1 MPVKNSLKRRMYMM
15 EKYELRYSSNGRR
28 VADNIEAVQMPY
40 IVELNLDETVFYPK
54 QGERQRFCYEI
65 TGNGKD
71 EKDDLKIVLLCA
83 NEVFSQEE
91 IAYIEVYMDGAKQEI
106 SFDPGGNVEILQ
118 RSEENPFPN
127 PAGIRITLPL
137 KSTQGCLKVCFE
149 LAQPRLI
156 GSSDILLVGKDEK
169 VCVRRVCG
177 PVGDAGAMGYATGF
191 QDATVCVPV
200 TLTPYVKTGDMV
212 AVNCS
217 PPQIAR
223 YACAL
228 HVPEES
234 ATFTVIQD
242 VRIAVPI
249 QVGVTISSERPTIRL
264 WDDVKCMEK
273 AEKAALNTKRKNPC
287 DD

>member
-1 MPVKNSLKRRMYMM
+1 MYMM
-15 EKYELRYSSNGRR
+15 EKYELCYSSNGRR

-71 EKDDLKIVLLCA
+71 EKDDLNIVLLCA
-83 NEVFSQEE
+83 NEVFSKEE
-91 IAYIEVYMDGAKQEI
+91 IAYMEVYLDGVKQEI
-106 SFDPGGNVEILQ
+106 AFGEDGNVEMPK
-118 RSEENPFPN
+118 RTVEDPSPN

-137 KSTQGCLKVCFE
+137 KSAQGCLKICFE
-149 LAQPRLI
+149 LARPRLI
-156 GSSDILLVGKDEK
+156 GSSDILLVGKDGK

-177 PVGDAGAMGYATGF
+177 PVGDACAKDYATGF

-200 TLTPYVKTGDMV
+200 TLTPYAKTGEMV
-212 AVNCS
+212 ALNCS

-249 QVGVTISSERPTIRL
+249 EVGVIISSDRPTIRL
-264 WDDVKCMEK
+264 WDDIKCMERAQETAQNPK
-273 AEKAALNTKRKNPC
+273 PEIPC